1 MEMALELWKEM
12 STNIYFFLI
21 PLSIFEKLDKYP
33 ERKSIEI
40 WTISFTYIFL
50 SWSL

>member
-21 PLSIFEKLDKYP
+21 PLSIFEKLG
-33 ERKSIEI
+33 
-40 WTISFTYIFL
+40 W
-50 SWSL
+50 